1 MASATAPSEASI
13 PAPIGAAAVFRP
25 RKVEHLYDA
34 EGILQAADIATEA
47 MLGRPM
53 RDLIGQPAASFIDAA
68 DTDSLTEL
76 WDLLIS
82 DPGSSQHGRFQFA
95 LGDGSTVWLQAVFE
109 NLLVSHGWVRTV
121 LEDVSSEMTT
131 LTVLRERERLLARL
145 ADALPTGVLQF
156 DATFVE
162 VFSNDKAEV
171 ITGVPSPSSVLEY
184 LRTIDPADRR
194 DVLRTGIES
203 IRTEQDLDYE
213 ASLNHRVSNEH
224 RRVRLSFRPLIA
236 ADQLESGVLL
246 CVDDIT
252 ESWALRERLAH
263 QALRDG
269 LTGLANRTAIVATL
283 QKALDEASITGATTA
298 LLFFDLDGFKPINDT
313 YGHAAGDELLKE
325 VARSLTNSVRATDV
339 VGRLGGD
346 EFVVVCTDAG
356 DRVDEVVKRIRSD
369 SRVEI
374 EIDGETVA
382 CESSCGYAVDTG
394 GQLNAEELLETA
406 DELMYAD
413 KKARGAGR

>member
-1 MASATAPSEASI
+1 MGT
-13 PAPIGAAAVFRP
+13 AAVFRP
-25 RKVEHLYDA
+25 RKVEHLYD
-34 EGILQAADIATEA
+34 EDGILQAADIATEA

-53 RDLIGQPAASFIDAA
+53 AELIGRPAMSFIDAA
-68 DTDSLTEL
+68 DSESLAEL
-76 WDLLIS
+76 WEVLLHE
-82 DPGSSQHGRFQFA
+82 PGSSQQGRFQYA
-95 LGDGSTVWLQAVFE
+95 LGDGSTIWLQAVFE
-109 NLLVSHGWVRTV
+109 NLLVSHGWIRSV

-156 DATFVE
+156 DATHVE

-171 ITGVPSPSSVLEY
+171 ITGVPSPSSVLSY
-184 LRTIDPADRR
+184 LRTIAREDRR
-194 DVLRTGIES
+194 EVLRTGIES
-203 IRTEQDLDYE
+203 IRTEQDIDVE
-213 ASLNHRVSNEH
+213 ASLHHRVSNEH

-236 ADQLESGVLL
+236 ADQLESGILL

-269 LTGLANRTAIVATL
+269 LTGLANRTAILAAL
-283 QKALDEASITGATTA
+283 QKALDEAQVMGTTTA

-313 YGHAAGDELLKE
+313 YGHAVGDELLKE
-325 VARSLTNSVRATDV
+325 VATSLTAAVRGTDV

-346 EFVVVCTDAG
+346 EFVVICTDAG
-356 DRVDEVVKRIRSD
+356 NRVDDLVKRIRAD

-374 EIDGETVA
+374 EVNGEVIA
-382 CESSCGYAVDTG
+382 CESSCGYATDTG
-394 GQLNAEELLETA
+394 GQLTAEELLETA

-413 KKARGAGR
+413 KKERGGGR